1 MRSNQPDYGSI
12 PLIRAVALSLPDRIE
27 GPVDRVRC
35 VLRCQ
40 GRYLLAQHQPRRR
53 ESVGRWGL
61 PGGKL
66 KAREK
71 PRVALRREL
80 EEELGL
86 QAPKLVRIGDW
97 WHRNKNHRVF
107 GCDVPRASRWFD
119 GEEIVAVAWL
129 DYAAIVNLSLTAQL
143 RTGFELA
150 AITEY
155 RNRFPAAEPVAASR
169 SQARDV
175 PARRRR
181 RRG

>member
-1 MRSNQPDYGSI
+1 MRSNPPDHDSNLFG
-12 PLIRAVALSLPDRIE
+12 RAFPLSLPDRID

-53 ESVGRWGL
+53 EAVGKWGL

-71 PRVALRREL
+71 PRAALRREL

-86 QAPKLVRIGDW
+86 HAPKLVRIGDW

-107 GCDVPRASRWFD
+107 GYDVPRETRWFD
-119 GEEIVAVAWL
+119 GDEIVAIAWL
-129 DYAAIVNLSLTAQL
+129 DYAEIVNLSLTAQL

-155 RNRFPAAEPVAASR
+155 HNRFAAASR
-169 SQARDV
+169 GVSRGQLRDSTV
-175 PARRRR
+175 RRRR
-181 RRG
+181 R

>member
-1 MRSNQPDYGSI
+1 MRSNLPDQDSALWGGAA
-12 PLIRAVALSLPDRIE
+12 PLSLADRIE

-35 VLRCQ
+35 VLRCE

-53 ESVGRWGL
+53 ESVGKWGL

-71 PRVALRREL
+71 PRAALRREL

-86 QAPKLVRIGDW
+86 ETPKLVRIGDW
-97 WHRNKNHRVF
+97 WYRSKNHRVF
-107 GCDVPRASRWFD
+107 GCDVPRATRWFD
-119 GEEIVAVAWL
+119 GDEIVAIAWL

-155 RNRFPAAEPVAASR
+155 RNRFPAVERAAESR
-169 SQARDV
+169 REARDAT
-175 PARRRR
+175 ARRRR
-181 RRG
+181 RR